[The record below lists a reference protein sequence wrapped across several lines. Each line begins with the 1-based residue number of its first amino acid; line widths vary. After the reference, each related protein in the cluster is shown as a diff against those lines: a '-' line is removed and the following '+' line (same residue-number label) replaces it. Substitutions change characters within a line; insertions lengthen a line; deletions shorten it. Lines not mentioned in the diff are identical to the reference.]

1 MTAMM
6 RAHARLRLPDGR
18 EVDVGAGD
26 LIGRTPSAAAVIDD
40 PRVSEAHAFV
50 SLRHGELH
58 LLSLRRL
65 LVVAGK
71 PLNDAVLRRGMV
83 VTLADELRLTV
94 LDVITPSELL
104 GIHAPGQPVRLLS
117 QVASIVGTPPRVV
130 GKVEIDAHAQL
141 WSIGVAWRLR
151 VRDREAI
158 EVRPGDAFEIGGVR
172 FTLVQVPI
180 GQAGPSATA
189 AGGAVVE
196 SIRIVAFYD
205 TVQLHRRNREVLTI
219 GGTGARILSE
229 LIACQGPTGWEILAR
244 AVWPDSPDV
253 AALRHRWDVALGR
266 LRGRLREEGVRE
278 LLRADGAGQLA
289 LELYDGDEVDDRT

>member
-1 MTAMM
+1 M
-6 RAHARLRLPDGR
+6 RVLARLRLPDGR
-18 EVDVGAGD
+18 EVEVGPGD
-26 LIGRTPSAAAVIDD
+26 LIGRTPSAAAIIDD

-65 LVVAGK
+65 LVVGGK
-71 PLNDAVLRRGMV
+71 PMNDAVLRRGLV
-83 VTLADELRLTV
+83 VVIADELNLTV
-94 LDVITPSELL
+94 LDLVTPSELL
-104 GIHAPGQPVRLLS
+104 GVRAAGQPIRLLS
-117 QVASIVGTPPRVV
+117 QVASVIGHPPRVV
-130 GKVEIDAHAQL
+130 GKVELDAHALL
-141 WSIGVAWRLR
+141 WSIGLDWRMRLQG
-151 VRDREAI
+151 
-158 EVRPGDAFEIGGVR
+158 GDAVPVAAGDSFAVAGVR
-172 FTLVQVPI
+172 FTLVMVPL
-180 GQAGPSATA
+180 GQAGSPATL
-189 AGGAVVE
+189 AGGGAVE

-205 TVQLHRRNREVLTI
+205 TVQLHRSGRAVVTV

-266 LRGRLREEGVRE
+266 LRARLREDGVRE

>member
-1 MTAMM
+1 M
-6 RAHARLRLPDGR
+6 RATATLRLPDGR
-18 EVDVGAGD
+18 QVEVGPGD

-65 LVVAGK
+65 LVVNGK
-71 PLNDAVLRRGMV
+71 PMNDAVLRPGLIV
-83 VTLADELRLTV
+83 VLADELSLTV
-94 LDVITPSELL
+94 VDVATPSELL
-104 GIHAPGQPVRLLS
+104 GIRAPGQPIRMLS
-117 QVASIVGTPPRVV
+117 QVASVVGVPPRIV
-130 GKVEIDAHAQL
+130 GKVELDAHAHL
-141 WSIGVAWRLR
+141 WSIGLAWRVRL
-151 VRDREAI
+151 RDREAVELAAGDSF
-158 EVRPGDAFEIGGVR
+158 EVAGVR
-172 FTLVQVPI
+172 FTLVPVPI
-180 GQAGPSATA
+180 GQAGPSATM
-189 AGGAVVE
+189 AGGALVE

-205 TVQLHRRNREVLTI
+205 TVQLHRRNRECVTI

-229 LIACQGPTGWEILAR
+229 LIACQGPTSWEILAR
-244 AVWPDSPDV
+244 AVWPDSPDL

>member
-1 MTAMM
+1 M
-6 RAHARLRLPDGR
+6 RATALLRLPDGR
-18 EVDVGAGD
+18 EVEVGPGD

-65 LVVAGK
+65 LVVGGK
-71 PLNDAVLRRGMV
+71 ALNDAVLRPGLV
-83 VTLADELRLTV
+83 VVLADELSLIV
-94 LDVITPSELL
+94 VDVVTPSELL
-104 GIHAPGQPVRLLS
+104 GIRAHGQPIRLLS
-117 QVASIVGTPPRVV
+117 QVASVVGTPPRVV
-130 GKVEIDAHAQL
+130 GKVELDAHAQL
-141 WSIGVAWRLR
+141 WSIGLAWRVRL
-151 VRDREAI
+151 RDREAV
-158 EVRPGDAFEIGGVR
+158 ELAPGDSFEVAGVR
-172 FTLVQVPI
+172 FTLVPVPI
-180 GQAGPSATA
+180 GQAGPSATM
-189 AGGAVVE
+189 AGGAIVE
-196 SIRIVAFYD
+196 TLRIVAFYD
-205 TVQLHRRNREVLTI
+205 TVQIHRRNREVVTI

-266 LRGRLREEGVRE
+266 LRARLREEGVRE

>member
-1 MTAMM
+1 M
-6 RAHARLRLPDGR
+6 RASALLRLPDGR
-18 EVDVGAGD
+18 EVEVGPGD

-65 LVVAGK
+65 LVIGGK
-71 PLNDAVLRRGMV
+71 AVNHAVLRPGLV
-83 VTLADELRLTV
+83 VVIADELRLTV
-94 LDVITPSELL
+94 VEVVTPSEVL
-104 GIHAPGQPVRLLS
+104 GIHACGQPVRLLS
-117 QVASIVGTPPRVV
+117 QVASVVGVPPRVV
-130 GKVEIDAHAQL
+130 GKVELDAHAQL
-141 WSIGVAWRLR
+141 WSIGLAWRMRL
-151 VRDREAI
+151 RDRDAVELHAGDSF
-158 EVRPGDAFEIGGVR
+158 EVAGVR
-172 FTLVQVPI
+172 FTLVPVPI
-180 GQAGPSATA
+180 GQAGATA
-189 AGGAVVE
+189 TATASGGAVVE

-205 TVQLHRRNREVLTI
+205 TVQLHRRNREVVTV

-244 AVWPDSPDV
+244 AVWPDSPDL

-266 LRGRLREEGVRE
+266 LRARLREEGVRE

-289 LELYDGDEVDDRT
+289 LELCDGDEVDDRT

>member
-1 MTAMM
+1 M
-6 RAHARLRLPDGR
+6 RATALLRLPDGR
-18 EVDVGAGD
+18 EVEVGPGD

-65 LVVAGK
+65 LVIGGK
-71 PLNDAVLRRGMV
+71 PMNDAVLRPGLV
-83 VTLADELRLTV
+83 VVLADELSLTV
-94 LDVITPSELL
+94 VNVVTPLELL
-104 GIHAPGQPVRLLS
+104 GIRAQGQPIRLLS
-117 QVASIVGTPPRVV
+117 QVASVVGVPPRIV
-130 GKVEIDAHAQL
+130 GKVELDAHAHL
-141 WSIGVAWRLR
+141 WSIGLAWRVRLR
-151 VRDREAI
+151 DHDAVELKAGDSF
-158 EVRPGDAFEIGGVR
+158 EVAGVR
-172 FTLVQVPI
+172 FTLVPVPI
-180 GQAGPSATA
+180 GQAEPSATV
-189 AGGAVVE
+189 AGCGIVE
-196 SIRIVAFYD
+196 AIRIVAFYD
-205 TVQLHRRNREVLTI
+205 TVQLHRCNRAVITL

-229 LIACQGPTGWEILAR
+229 LIACQGPTGWEVLAR

-266 LRGRLREEGVRE
+266 LRARLRDDGVRE